1 MKDQVIRCHLIAS
14 VLAAD
19 GMISAGEREL
29 LNRAMENMGLSA
41 EEKDSVMHFEGAE
54 EAVARG
60 RELPEQDRQAIVD
73 DLLEAAL
80 VDGKLSPHE
89 TAMVKKIAEALDLP

>member
-1 MKDQVIRCHLIAS
+1 MKKSIIHCHMIAS

-19 GMISAGEREL
+19 GMISPAEREL
-29 LNRAMENMGLSA
+29 LNRAMEKMGLSA

-54 EAVARG
+54 DAVARG
-60 RELPEQDRQAIVD
+60 RELPEDERQAIVD
-73 DLLEAAL
+73 DLVEAAL

-89 TAMVKKIAEALDLP
+89 TAMVKKITDALNLS